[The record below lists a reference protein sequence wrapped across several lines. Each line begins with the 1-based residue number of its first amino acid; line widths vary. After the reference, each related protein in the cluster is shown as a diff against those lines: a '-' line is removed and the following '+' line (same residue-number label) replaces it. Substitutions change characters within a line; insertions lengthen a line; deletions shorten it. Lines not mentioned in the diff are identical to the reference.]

1 MNTLAPPNEVM
12 LKVEGLRRIY
22 RKSPFHQNVFDAV
35 DRLDRNLRS
44 GGDRRIIVLVGDA
57 GVGKSR
63 TIHEALMRHATFG
76 HSHRAFECP
85 SPCTVGAM
93 GAALLTHLGYTVVR
107 ENFRD
112 HSIVSRIEA
121 VLPNSGVH
129 VVLIDEAQHTLNSAS
144 EFRLN
149 GNRDFWKRITQQQ
162 HPFGLVLSGTARVA
176 EVVLQDRQLSRRA
189 IFVEAR
195 RLLESDAGD
204 VEGLIAKYAE
214 DTPIECTVTDDLAD
228 RLMHACAYA
237 FGEVCKMIIAA
248 IEDAL
253 LSDQKTLTIA
263 NFASAY
269 WADTGCDERLNP
281 FLAPDWARLPLNGP
295 ATMATPIDRPTTGRG
310 GA

>member
-1 MNTLAPPNEVM
+1 MHTLAPPDEIM
-12 LKVEGLRRIY
+12 LKVESLRRIY
-22 RKSPFHQNVFDAV
+22 RKSPFHKAIFDAV
-35 DRLDRNLRS
+35 DRLNRNLRS

-63 TIHEALMRHATFG
+63 AIHEALSQHPTFG

-93 GAALLTHLGYTVVR
+93 GAALLANLGYNVVR

-112 HSIVSRIEA
+112 HSIISRIEA
-121 VLPNSGVH
+121 VLPSSGVH

-144 EFRLN
+144 ELRLN
-149 GNRDFWKRITQQQ
+149 VNRDFWKRLTQQ
-162 HPFGLVLSGTARVA
+162 HYPFGLVLSGTPRVA
-176 EVVLQDRQLSRRA
+176 EVIFQDRQLGRRV
-189 IFVEAR
+189 ILVEAR
-195 RLLESDAGD
+195 RLHETDAAD
-204 VEGLIAKYAE
+204 VEGLIAEYAE
-214 DTPIECTVTDDLAD
+214 EAVLKCTVTDDLAD
-228 RLMHACAYA
+228 RLMHSCAYA

-253 LSDQKTLTIA
+253 LSNHKTLTIA

-281 FLAPDWARLPLNGP
+281 FLARDWQRLPLIGP
-295 ATMATPIDRPTTGRG
+295 ATMATAIDRPASGRG